1 MKLAERKLMC
11 GKAIKLLMRT
21 RGANLVFQNIYDT
34 GTRSVKCYL
43 NSIDDVSALRD
54 QITDL
59 ANMFNLDVRF
69 NVTKRQ
75 LYTSP
80 AFIAKL

>member
-1 MKLAERKLMC
+1 MNYSDKKLLA
-11 GKAIKLLMRT
+11 GKAIKALMT
-21 RGANLVFQNIYDT
+21 ARGARKVYQNIYYT

-43 NSIDDVSALRD
+43 HSIDDVAALRD

-59 ANMFNLDVRF
+59 ANMFNLDVKFRTT
-69 NVTKRQ
+69 VRGQ
-75 LYTSP
+75 WSSP